1 MTKEEQQ
8 KLMEKKVIEV
18 ADYAIEQMNEGNNPS
33 TRTIAADLTKAFND
47 KQVGKEP
54 KKGVPTFKVSNCT
67 VCVYLSQRLPKLDP
81 IRYKLV
87 KPMIEKNTPKSI
99 KDVEVLQRMYEAVEL
114 LLKGLNIPQ
123 IVEELNGKR
132 EDDDKVTFDIIYYDL
147 TVRLNKVETNQA
159 ILNDVKRRLT
169 ENRLDML
176 NNQGVNG
183 PNMNAINQA
192 RDSKGK
198 FVLRHKWTKEQVD
211 NISQA
216 MIFGNQTFEEAIKS
230 YGITN
235 STLTEMLNSGFL
247 EKNIINLLVN
257 INSANKKGITTTEY
271 LKSQGIN
278 LQSPDESNVSVG
290 KKKK

>member
-1 MTKEEQQ
+1 
-8 KLMEKKVIEV
+8 
-18 ADYAIEQMNEGNNPS
+18 
-33 TRTIAADLTKAFND
+33 
-47 KQVGKEP
+47 
-54 KKGVPTFKVSNCT
+54 
-67 VCVYLSQRLPKLDP
+67 
-81 IRYKLV
+81 
-87 KPMIEKNTPKSI
+87 
-99 KDVEVLQRMYEAVEL
+99 
-114 LLKGLNIPQ
+114 
-123 IVEELNGKR
+123 
-132 EDDDKVTFDIIYYDL
+132 
-147 TVRLNKVETNQA
+147 
-159 ILNDVKRRLT
+159 
-169 ENRLDML
+169 ML

-257 INSANKKGITTTEY
+257 INSANKKEITTTEY

-290 KKKK
+290 HKKK